1 METLVQRYS
10 SCDLVMSYAVCL
22 RLVPLFPVHFKARL
36 WLDLDMLGLSVSAG
50 QSSSAAARAAT
61 RPTKSHNGVVAACAL
76 QCLCQLEML
85 RGGRY
90 VLRSVCGGVVEDMV
104 LIPRATRCV
113 GNYVV
118 TLLGRHGVVQW
129 YCRVST
135 IPSSCLRTIS
145 TSAGAGIMEVYSTTL
160 ASEAG

>member
-1 METLVQRYS
+1 MEMLVQRYS

-22 RLVPLFPVHFKARL
+22 RLVPLCPVHFKARL

-90 VLRSVCGGVVEDMV
+90 VAAHRVRWRGRGYGVD
-104 LIPRATRCV
+104 
-113 GNYVV
+113 
-118 TLLGRHGVVQW
+118 
-129 YCRVST
+129 
-135 IPSSCLRTIS
+135 SSCHQMRWELCRDTIRTAWRC
-145 TSAGAGIMEVYSTTL
+145 TAVL
-160 ASEAG
+160 